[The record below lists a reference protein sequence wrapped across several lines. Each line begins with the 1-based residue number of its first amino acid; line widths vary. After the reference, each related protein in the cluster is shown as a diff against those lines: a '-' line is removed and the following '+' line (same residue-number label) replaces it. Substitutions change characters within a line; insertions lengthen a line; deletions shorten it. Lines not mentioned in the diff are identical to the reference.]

1 MKSLL
6 DRFPTK
12 ARTSIPANT
21 VLLETGKRSGK
32 LYVLIEGQIEISR
45 DNIVVASVREPG
57 AVFGEMSI
65 LLDVPHTADVRAVS
79 DVTVYEFLD
88 AQNFMRS
95 DPEITFLVAQLLA
108 QRLNTVTTYL
118 VDLKKQYAASGNHL
132 GMVSDVLASLVFQP
146 QTEFTPGSDRTP
158 DYEM

>member
-6 DRFPTK
+6 DRFATK

-21 VLLETGKRSGK
+21 VLLETGQRSGK
-32 LYVLIEGQIEISR
+32 LYILIEGQIEISR
-45 DNIVVASVREPG
+45 GGISVTSVSEPG
-57 AVFGEMSI
+57 AVLGEMSI
-65 LLDVPHTADVRAVS
+65 LLDVPHTADVRAVN
-79 DVTVYEFLD
+79 DVIVYEFLD
-88 AQNFMRS
+88 AENFMRS

-118 VDLKKQYAASGNHL
+118 VDLKKQYAGSGNHL

-146 QTEFTPGSDRTP
+146 QTEFTPGSDRLP

>member
-6 DRFPTK
+6 DRFENKPRI
-12 ARTSIPANT
+12 AIAANT
-21 VLLETGKRSGK
+21 ALLETGKTSGK
-32 LYVLIEGQIEISR
+32 LYILIDGQVEISR
-45 DNIVVASVREPG
+45 GGTVVASIAEPG

-65 LLDVPHTADVRAVS
+65 LLGTPHTADVRTLT

-88 AQNFMRS
+88 AQTFLRS

-118 VDLKKQYAASGNHL
+118 VDIKRQYAGSGNHL

-146 QTEFTPGSDRTP
+146 QTEFTPGSDRLP

>member
-1 MKSLL
+1 
-6 DRFPTK
+6 
-12 ARTSIPANT
+12 
-21 VLLETGKRSGK
+21 
-32 LYVLIEGQIEISR
+32 
-45 DNIVVASVREPG
+45 VVASIAEPG

-65 LLDVPHTADVRAVS
+65 LLGTPHTADVRTLT

-88 AQNFMRS
+88 AQTFLRS

-118 VDLKKQYAASGNHL
+118 VDIKRQYAGSGNHL

-146 QTEFTPGSDRTP
+146 QTEFTPGSDRLP